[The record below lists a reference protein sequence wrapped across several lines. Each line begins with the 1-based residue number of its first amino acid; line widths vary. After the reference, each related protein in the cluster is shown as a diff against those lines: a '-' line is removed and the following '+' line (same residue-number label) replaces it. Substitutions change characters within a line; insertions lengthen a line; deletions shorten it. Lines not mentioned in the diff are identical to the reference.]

1 VVIEKSKFQD
11 LARDLR
17 QIVDALWN
25 LLEPIRLRELAQQ
38 VGRTLTAVVDMSH
51 NIDALKGLRIV

>member
-1 VVIEKSKFQD
+1 MVIEKSKFQD
-11 LARDLR
+11 LVRDLR

-51 NIDALKGLRIV
+51 NIDALKGFRIV